1 MEILKNILKV
11 ITNPKN
17 TRAIFIVVIGILIF
31 LLVQQCERTSAA
43 KEDAIRLKNNQNAL
57 SDTVR
62 NYRDKWGNSVGEIR
76 GLKLTLKELNDSF
89 KFDKKRPP
97 ITIIEVVTEIVEVI
111 KEVPVYVKDTLI
123 IQDTFRFESELCIS
137 DVDTFGKS
145 SRSINIGVPFTMKE
159 RLKFGKANI
168 ELKQNIWLSASIS
181 QDKKTKEVFVQ
192 VKSDYPNATFN
203 NLKGILIDQNSKE
216 YKALKNSYKKS
227 FGLGVNLGMAYLP
240 TTNSFGPYVGLGI
253 SYTPKFLQW

>member
-1 MEILKNILKV
+1 
-11 ITNPKN
+11 
-17 TRAIFIVVIGILIF
+17 
-31 LLVQQCERTSAA
+31 
-43 KEDAIRLKNNQNAL
+43 
-57 SDTVR
+57 
-62 NYRDKWGNSVGEIR
+62 
-76 GLKLTLKELNDSF
+76 
-89 KFDKKRPP
+89 
-97 ITIIEVVTEIVEVI
+97 
-111 KEVPVYVKDTLI
+111 
-123 IQDTFRFESELCIS
+123 
-137 DVDTFGKS
+137 
-145 SRSINIGVPFTMKE
+145 MKE

-181 QDKKTKEVFVQ
+181 QDKKTKEVFVN

-240 TTNSFGPYVGLGI
+240 TTNSFGPYVGVGI